1 MLWMLLMMN
10 AMDRT
15 DRVDSHCRM
24 NERKEIPQNSN
35 RPAGTGSGL
44 GGLALLPALLF
55 GGWLIIPLAGMVLS
69 AVIAMFGTVFSGIGS
84 LANGVFSGVT
94 SVGAIAVGVLI
105 GLALFF
111 RVRNGKAT
119 ENEDGEEAEEE

>member
-15 DRVDSHCRM
+15 DRVDSRCRM
-24 NERKEIPQNSN
+24 NERKEIPQNSY

-55 GGWLIIPLAGMVLS
+55 GGWLIIPLVGMVLS
-69 AVIAMFGTVFSGIGS
+69 AVIAIFANVFSGVGS
-84 LANGVFSGVT
+84 LANGVSSGVT
-94 SVGAIAVGVLI
+94 SVGGIAVGILI
-105 GLALFF
+105 GLALFL

-119 ENEDGEEAEEE
+119 EETDNEEKEEE

>member
-15 DRVDSHCRM
+15 DGVESRCRM

-35 RPAGTGSGL
+35 RPAGTSSGL
-44 GGLALLPALLF
+44 GGLALLPALLL

-69 AVIAMFGTVFSGIGS
+69 AVVAVFGSVFSGIGH
-84 LANGVFSGVT
+84 LANGAFSGVM
-94 SVGAIAVGVLI
+94 SVGTIAVGVLI

-111 RVRNGKAT
+111 RVRNGKAA
-119 ENEDGEEAEEE
+119 EKEDGEEAEE

>member
-15 DRVDSHCRM
+15 DRVDSRCRM

-55 GGWLIIPLAGMVLS
+55 GGWLM
-69 AVIAMFGTVFSGIGS
+69 
-84 LANGVFSGVT
+84 
-94 SVGAIAVGVLI
+94 
-105 GLALFF
+105 
-111 RVRNGKAT
+111 
-119 ENEDGEEAEEE
+119 

>member
-15 DRVDSHCRM
+15 VRTDSRCRM

-55 GGWLIIPLAGMVLS
+55 GGWLIIPLTGMVLS
-69 AVIAMFGTVFSGIGS
+69 AVIAIFANVFSGVGS
-84 LANGVFSGVT
+84 LANGAFSGVT
-94 SVGAIAVGVLI
+94 SVGGIVVGILI

-111 RVRNGKAT
+111 RLRNGKAA
-119 ENEDGEEAEEE
+119 EEADSEEAEEE